1 MNGKYKYV
9 TIASLLSAAV
19 LLGTGC
25 TMTEQKQNDT
35 AKTQNTANASK
46 DAKDQK
52 ADSNLED
59 QEFILESKYFNQ
71 IKDVDG
77 LPTIQNPENIMALV
91 NKEYALPGN
100 YAPSDLT
107 VPDVAFSFTE
117 DIDKRYIRKEAAKA
131 LEEMFSAA
139 KKEGYE
145 LVAVSGY
152 RSYDRQKAIYNNEV
166 SQKGEKRRKK
176 LWHIRAKASIR
187 QDLRWIFPAKA
198 TASPYQRS
206 SAIRKTDNGSRRT
219 LTNTAISSVIRKI
232 KKTSRNISM
241 NLGTCAM

>member
-52 ADSNLED
+52 DDSSLED

-77 LPTIQNPENIMALV
+77 LPTIQNPENILALV

-107 VPDVAFSFTE
+107 VPDVAFFLPRISTSGISE
-117 DIDKRYIRKEAAKA
+117 KKPPKRLKRC
-131 LEEMFSAA
+131 S
-139 KKEGYE
+139 
-145 LVAVSGY
+145 VP
-152 RSYDRQKAIYNNEV
+152 R
-166 SQKGEKRRKK
+166 KRR
-176 LWHIRAKASIR
+176 L
-187 QDLRWIFPAKA
+187 
-198 TASPYQRS
+198 
-206 SAIRKTDNGSRRT
+206 
-219 LTNTAISSVIRKI
+219 
-232 KKTSRNISM
+232 
-241 NLGTCAM
+241 